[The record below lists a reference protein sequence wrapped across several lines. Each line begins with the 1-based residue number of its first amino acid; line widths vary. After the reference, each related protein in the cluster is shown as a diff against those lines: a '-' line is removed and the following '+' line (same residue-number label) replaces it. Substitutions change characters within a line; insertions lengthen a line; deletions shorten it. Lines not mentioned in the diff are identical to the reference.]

1 MGIIIKFS
9 LPKTMTACQAN
20 ADCAEVTDG
29 CCFGAT
35 ITSFPEDALYGD
47 KAVEMWGESGMPV
60 VGQFYAECIGAE
72 DMPPEEEA
80 AAIAG
85 VEVSGYDAL
94 AAWMAEASA
103 EELEAMEIFP
113 EDTPDTV
120 IELTGGD
127 VYTYQN
133 TFATWG
139 CAADAAEEEGAS
151 ALVAASAAVLA
162 VA

>member
-20 ADCAEVTDG
+20 ADCAEITDG
-29 CCFGAT
+29 CCYGAT

-47 KAVEMWGESGMPV
+47 KATEMWGETGLPE
-60 VGQFYAECIGAE
+60 VGGFYAECAMAADLEGAE
-72 DMPPEEEA
+72 ALE
-80 AAIAG
+80 G
-85 VEVSGYDAL
+85 VEVSGYDVL
-94 AAWMAEASA
+94 TWWLAEASE
-103 EELEAMEIFP
+103 EELAAMEIFP
-113 EDTPDTV
+113 EDTADTV
-120 IELTGGD
+120 IELDGGD

-133 TFATWG
+133 TFMTFG
-139 CAADAAEEEGAS
+139 CAADEAEEGAS